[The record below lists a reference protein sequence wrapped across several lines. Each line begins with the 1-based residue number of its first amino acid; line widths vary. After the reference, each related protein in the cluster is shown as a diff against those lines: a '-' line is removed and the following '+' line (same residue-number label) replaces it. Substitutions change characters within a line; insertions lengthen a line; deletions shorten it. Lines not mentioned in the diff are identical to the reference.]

1 MIPIIITVICVIAL
15 IAIVLWFVNSVG
27 LAPPL
32 LYVVYAGIAILA
44 ILCIVWL
51 MDRYGGGTLRL
62 GELSPP
68 GDDFVV
74 RFMRTLA

>member
-1 MIPIIITVICVIAL
+1 MIGLVITVICLIAL

-27 LAPPL
+27 LGPPL
-32 LYVVYAGIAILA
+32 IYAVYAGVAILA

-62 GELSPP
+62 G
-68 GDDFVV
+68 GDFSFAPV
-74 RFMRTLA
+74 THAQG

>member
-1 MIPIIITVICVIAL
+1 MIGLVITVICLIAL
-15 IAIVLWFVNSVG
+15 IAVVLWYVRSVNLG
-27 LAPPL
+27 PPL
-32 LYVVYAGIAILA
+32 IYAVYAGIAILA